1 MQRAIKEQLDRIR
14 EDMLENTDSSEEVE
28 AVENMSDEELL
39 VLVFE
44 RLYIGEGHGH
54 YLLSCLMGYYF

>member
-1 MQRAIKEQLDRIR
+1 MHSAITEQLDRIR

-44 RLYIGEGHGH
+44 KLYIGEGQGH
-54 YLLSCLMGYYF
+54 YLLSCLMGYYL